1 MRGIKINEKMKN
13 EIINLRK
20 NSKTAFVASVDENGY
35 PTIKAML
42 VLENESIKTHYFSTN
57 YSSKRVK
64 QFMANPKAAVY
75 LCNAKKYKGLMFQ
88 GTMEVLTDREH
99 KEMLWRDG
107 FEMYYPNGIDDE
119 DYCVLRFTAEKGN
132 YYTGLKNFD
141 FDIEEVL

>member
-1 MRGIKINEKMKN
+1 MRKVQ
-13 EIINLRK
+13 RTYV
-20 NSKTAFVASVDENGY
+20 S
-35 PTIKAML
+35 
-42 VLENESIKTHYFSTN
+42 
-57 YSSKRVK
+57 
-64 QFMANPKAAVY
+64 
-75 LCNAKKYKGLMFQ
+75 

-119 DYCVLRFTAEKGN
+119 DYCVLRFKAEKGN